1 MSCLVSAANPFAH
14 VFRRNNPSAE
24 EDRAAILFL
33 FGPLARELNKMR
45 GKGGK
50 ERGESGGK
58 KEIMYWVVGK
68 ERENERPVPFLI
80 VIITLS

>member
-1 MSCLVSAANPFAH
+1 MSCLVSAANPLAH

-24 EDRAAILFL
+24 EDRGAILFL

-50 ERGESGGK
+50 ERGESGGGK
-58 KEIMYWVVGK
+58 KLCTGWWERR
-68 ERENERPVPFLI
+68 EREREPGPFF
-80 VIITLS
+80 